1 MNHPINQSMNQPIK
15 QSKLSLANS
24 EFTCTSASP
33 VENLPNLMRTY
44 YQFLH
49 SKPKLYHLQKRVLQ
63 WDTRLCLQVNLL
75 SQLKFFA
82 QFFKTISRLGDG
94 WFWALSTV
102 VMLVALLS
110 QELVASIVAVKVC
123 AVLLSSFC
131 GYLLY
136 KYLKVHTVRPRPYQV
151 HQTITLGERPLD
163 VFSFPSGHTLQAV
176 LFTTMIGH
184 QVPMMLWVLL
194 PFTMLV
200 ALSRLV
206 LGLHYPT
213 DVLVGAGI
221 GATFATIGSKVSDYL
236 VA

>member
-15 QSKLSLANS
+15 KSNLSLANS
-24 EFTCTSASP
+24 EFTCTSVSP
-33 VENLPNLMRTY
+33 VENLPNLMRNY

-49 SKPKLYHLQKRVLQ
+49 SKPKLYQLQKCVLQ
-63 WDTRLCLQVNLL
+63 WDTRLCLRVNLL

-94 WFWALSTV
+94 WFWAVSTV

-110 QELVASIVAVKVC
+110 QGLVASIVAIKVC

-221 GATFATIGSKVSDYL
+221 GATFATLGSKVSDYL

>member
-1 MNHPINQSMNQPIK
+1 MNERMQKPTM
-15 QSKLSLANS
+15 SLATAAFS
-24 EFTCTSASP
+24 YTS
-33 VENLPNLMRTY
+33 VEHLPNLMRNY
-44 YQFLH
+44 YQFLEG
-49 SKPKLYHLQKRVLQ
+49 KPKLHNLQKRVLH
-63 WDTRLCLQVNLL
+63 WDTRMCLRVNLL

-94 WFWALSTV
+94 WFWAIATV
-102 VMLVALLS
+102 IMLTSLVLQNVAAS
-110 QELVASIVAVKVC
+110 VVAIKVC
-123 AVLLSSFC
+123 VVLVTSFC

-176 LFTTMIGH
+176 LFTIMIGH

-194 PFTMLV
+194 PFTLLV

-221 GATFATIGSKVSDYL
+221 GATFATIGKNVSDY
-236 VA
+236 VIS

>member
-1 MNHPINQSMNQPIK
+1 MNHRLQKP
-15 QSKLSLANS
+15 KLSLANS
-24 EFTCTSASP
+24 EFTYTS
-33 VENLPNLMRTY
+33 VEHLPNLMRHY
-44 YQFLH
+44 YQFLEG
-49 SKPKLYHLQKRVLQ
+49 KPKLHNLQKRVLH
-63 WDTRLCLQVNLL
+63 WDTRMCLRVNLL

-94 WFWALSTV
+94 WFWAAATIIMLMSLVIQNVAASV
-102 VMLVALLS
+102 VAIKVG
-110 QELVASIVAVKVC
+110 AVV
-123 AVLLSSFC
+123 VTSFC

-176 LFTTMIGH
+176 LFTIMIGH

-194 PFTMLV
+194 PFTLLV

-221 GATFATIGSKVSDYL
+221 GATFATIGSNVSDYMIG
-236 VA
+236 

>member
-1 MNHPINQSMNQPIK
+1 MNQSMNQPIK
-15 QSKLSLANS
+15 NPNLSLANS

-33 VENLPNLMRTY
+33 VENLPNLMRNY

-63 WDTRLCLQVNLL
+63 WDTRLCLRVNLL

-102 VMLVALLS
+102 VMLVALFS
-110 QELVASIVAVKVC
+110 QGLVASIVAMKVC

-184 QVPMMLWVLL
+184 QVPMLLWVLL

-221 GATFATIGSKVSDYL
+221 GATFATLGSKVSDYL

>member
-1 MNHPINQSMNQPIK
+1 MNQRMQKPNI
-15 QSKLSLANS
+15 SLATT
-24 EFTCTSASP
+24 EFSYTS
-33 VENLPNLMRTY
+33 VEHLPHLMRNY
-44 YQFLH
+44 YQFLEG
-49 SKPKLYHLQKRVLQ
+49 KPKLYNLQKRVLH
-63 WDTRLCLQVNLL
+63 WDTRMCLRVNLL

-94 WFWALSTV
+94 WFWAIATV
-102 VMLVALLS
+102 IMLTSLVLQNVAANV
-110 QELVASIVAVKVC
+110 VAIKVC
-123 AVLLSSFC
+123 VVLVTSFC

-176 LFTTMIGH
+176 LFTIMIGH

-194 PFTMLV
+194 PFTLLV

-221 GATFATIGSKVSDYL
+221 GATFATIGNNVSDYMIG
-236 VA
+236 

>member
-1 MNHPINQSMNQPIK
+1 M
-15 QSKLSLANS
+15 
-24 EFTCTSASP
+24 
-33 VENLPNLMRTY
+33 
-44 YQFLH
+44 
-49 SKPKLYHLQKRVLQ
+49 
-63 WDTRLCLQVNLL
+63 L
-75 SQLKFFA
+75 SQLEVFA
-82 QFFKTISRLGDG
+82 QFSNHQPLRG
-94 WFWALSTV
+94 WLVWAISTV

-110 QELVASIVAVKVC
+110 QGLVASIVAIKVC

-151 HQTITLGERPLD
+151 HQTITLGEPSLD

-206 LGLHYPT
+206 LGVYIIPPMCWW
-213 DVLVGAGI
+213 VQALVQHLRP
-221 GATFATIGSKVSDYL
+221 S
-236 VA
+236 VAK

>member
-1 MNHPINQSMNQPIK
+1 MNQHMQKPAM
-15 QSKLSLANS
+15 SLATT
-24 EFTCTSASP
+24 EFSYTS
-33 VENLPNLMRTY
+33 VEHLPNLMRNY
-44 YQFLH
+44 YQFLE
-49 SKPKLYHLQKRVLQ
+49 SKPKLYNLQKRVLH
-63 WDTRLCLQVNLL
+63 WDTRMCLRVNLL

-94 WFWALSTV
+94 WFWAIATV
-102 VMLVALLS
+102 IMLMSLVLQGMAASVVAIK
-110 QELVASIVAVKVC
+110 VVAVLVT
-123 AVLLSSFC
+123 SFC

-176 LFTTMIGH
+176 LFTIMIGH

-194 PFTMLV
+194 PFTLLI

-221 GATFATIGSKVSDYL
+221 GATFATIGKNVSDYIIG
-236 VA
+236 